1 MRTSS
6 CRSAFV
12 VTALVV
18 ATAPLALVAGCASAP
33 APLTLTE
40 AQSGQSISVVQG
52 THLTIQLPSNRTT
65 GYTWMMDKD
74 GSPVLK
80 SWGAPEYNMNPSGII
95 GQGGTETYRFTAA
108 QPGQTVVELAYRRP
122 WEPTGPAA
130 NGASYEVLV
139 TPASAR

>member
-1 MRTSS
+1 MCTSS

-12 VTALVV
+12 AAILF
-18 ATAPLALVAGCASAP
+18 AGASLLLFAGCSSTP
-33 APLTLTE
+33 APVTLTE
-40 AQSGQSISVVQG
+40 AQSGQSITLEQG
-52 THLTIQLPSNRTT
+52 TDFVIRLPSNRTT
-65 GYTWMMDKD
+65 GYTWMMDKG

-95 GQGGTETYRFTAA
+95 GQGGTEIYRFTAA

-139 TPASAR
+139 TAKK